1 MNFISDLI
9 FYNKFNRV
17 IKNALWHLKEYKF
30 KPLRKAEIE
39 GFLDELERTHLPFIK
54 EYPTNVW
61 NEKNLIKGILD
72 RPICKED
79 ALALAEFDLAVAI
92 DDAIYNVYVNF
103 DEITLLPSAP
113 VPPSIEWLAKNQA
126 GHIITTLEIIKLIK
140 EDDFSDFVINH
151 FLMNL
156 LYLHRMLMYEDKITT
171 NYHKEKIDN
180 FPVIEGSQDK
190 LHFLTEKDRYGYQ
203 MYGWEALWESDYKLP
218 KLASLAYEKEK
229 NDGFSNICNLI
240 KDYKDKP
247 RSEELAKINNGGQ
260 WYYGVTNKSYD

>member
-39 GFLDELERTHLPFIK
+39 GFLDELDSTALPFIK

-92 DDAIYNVYVNF
+92 DYAIYNVYVVF
-103 DEITLLPSAP
+103 DEIN
-113 VPPSIEWLAKNQA
+113 VEYLAKHQA
-126 GHIITTLEIIKLIK
+126 AHIITTLQIIKLIK

-151 FLMNL
+151 VLMRLMFLHSN
-156 LYLHRMLMYEDKITT
+156 LMYEYKITT
-171 NYHKEKIDN
+171 NYHKEKIKGY
-180 FPVIEGSQDK
+180 PVIEGSEDR
-190 LHFLTEKDRYGYQ
+190 LHFLTEKDRYRWEL
-203 MYGWEALWESDYKLP
+203 YGWEALWESDYKLP

-247 RSEELAKINNGGQ
+247 RSRELAKINDGGQ
-260 WYYGVTNKSYD
+260 WHYGVTQSSYK